1 MEAPVKLNQLQI
13 LVAIA
18 ETGSINSAAERL
30 GATQPALSK
39 AIRALEAEAGVDL
52 LVRHAR
58 GVTLTPAG
66 EIVLKRAQVIG
77 REIEKTQE
85 ELEWLKG
92 AEGGQL
98 SIGLTPIASELPVA
112 HAVAA
117 LRKSKPLVR
126 VDLSELRPR
135 QILDGLQS
143 GRYDVGLITLYG
155 ATAVPAFQS
164 EIVRKVPVALV
175 CGGPAPSGKSPEE
188 LFSREWV
195 DYDPRDGGASYI
207 GALAESVGAQP
218 PANITHCTSLP
229 LALDL
234 ALGLEAI
241 CTISQPGI
249 PLLSLRPG
257 LSQLR
262 ILNPSF
268 DLPHMNVCIVFQ
280 EWERLSL
287 AAKMFIGLL
296 RHHSLSVGNM
306 LDGALSVQG
315 GNS

>member
-1 MEAPVKLNQLQI
+1 MKLNQLQI

-18 ETGSINSAAERL
+18 ETGSINRAAERL

-39 AIRALEAEAGVDL
+39 AIRTLETESGVDL

-66 EIVLKRAQVIG
+66 EIMLKRAQVIG
-77 REIEKTQE
+77 REIEKAQE

-92 AEGGQL
+92 AESGQL
-98 SIGLTPIASELPVA
+98 SIGLTPIAGELPVA
-112 HAVAA
+112 QAIAA

-143 GRYDVGLITLYG
+143 GRHDVGLLTLYG
-155 ATAVPAFQS
+155 ATSVPAFQS
-164 EIVRKVPVALV
+164 QIIRKVPVALV
-175 CGGPAPSGKSPEE
+175 CGGPAPSGTSPEE
-188 LFSREWV
+188 LFAREWI
-195 DYDPRDGGASYI
+195 DYDPRDGGTSYI
-207 GALAESVGAQP
+207 GALADSVGAKP
-218 PANITHCTSLP
+218 PANITHCTSLL

-234 ALGLEAI
+234 ALRLEAI
-241 CTISQPGI
+241 CPISRPAI

-262 ILNPSF
+262 ILNPTF

-280 EWERLSL
+280 EWERLSR
-287 AAKMFIGLL
+287 AARMFIGLL
-296 RHHSLSVGNM
+296 RHYSLSSENM
-306 LDGALSVQG
+306 LDRVS
-315 GNS
+315 